1 MIWRFTEEGEWIY
14 WMLSYQ
20 AGGKEEDVVKED
32 MQMVGLTEGDVEDR
46 GASR

>member
-1 MIWRFTEEGEWIY
+1 MILRFTEGKWIS

-20 AGGKEEDVVKED
+20 AGGKEEDVVKD
-32 MQMVGLTEGDVEDR
+32 MQMVGLTEEDVEDR

>member
-1 MIWRFTEEGEWIY
+1 MIWRFIEGEWIY

-20 AGGKEEDVVKED
+20 EGGKEEDVVKED
-32 MQMVGLTEGDVEDR
+32 MQMVGLTEEDVEDR